1 MLKVLK
7 MLTSKRIAAE
17 MTGDYLPCQEN
28 CTKFSQSFG
37 IVVASEALSSQAYN
51 VFSLRKQEL
60 AFLFQNSLLQI
71 TENTAKPG
79 ITLAPNAKLINCGI
93 KQHTK
98 CV

>member
-7 MLTSKRIAAE
+7 MLTSKIA
-17 MTGDYLPCQEN
+17 TQLTRGYLPCEEN
-28 CTKFSQSFG
+28 CTKFSPCFG
-37 IVVASEALSSQAYN
+37 TGEASEALSSQAYN
-51 VFSLRKQEL
+51 VFAVKSQEL
-60 AFLFQNSLLQI
+60 SFLFQNSLLQI

-93 KQHTK
+93 KQHMK